1 VIAALLR
8 RFYEAKQSDAKSV
21 TCWGSGLP
29 RREFLHVDDLAAAAV
44 FCLENWNP
52 SNRDSPKNQNGEP
65 LHYLNVGSGIELT
78 IKELALLIA
87 HTVGFKGLIEW
98 DSSKPD
104 GTMRKLL
111 DGSQLQNLGWN
122 ASISLTEGLSAVVNT
137 FPEALSFK
145 KSSLKTL
152 Y

>member
-1 VIAALLR
+1 
-8 RFYEAKQSDAKSV
+8 
-21 TCWGSGLP
+21 
-29 RREFLHVDDLAAAAV
+29 VDDLAAAAV

-78 IKELALLIA
+78 IKELAQLIA

-111 DGSQLQNLGWN
+111 DGSQLQNMGWS
-122 ASISLTEGLSAVVNT
+122 ASISLIEGLNAVVNT
-137 FPEALSFK
+137 FPEALL
-145 KSSLKTL
+145 LKN
-152 Y
+152 

>member
-1 VIAALLR
+1 
-8 RFYEAKQSDAKSV
+8 
-21 TCWGSGLP
+21 
-29 RREFLHVDDLAAAAV
+29 VDDLAAAAV

-52 SNRDSPKNQNGEP
+52 SNIDSPKNRNGEP
-65 LHYLNVGSGIELT
+65 LHYLNVGSGTDLT
-78 IKELALLIA
+78 IKELAQLIA

-122 ASISLTEGLSAVVNT
+122 ASISLTEGLSGVVANLPT
-137 FPEALSFK
+137 VLAPEN
-145 KSSLKTL
+145 
-152 Y
+152 